1 MEVNRGSTKRTTK
14 ASLNGNQDDME
25 ERNDEAR
32 FDEKD
37 ILSRLHRRN
46 LGLIERKFPKE
57 GGLSLDEFVSTL
69 LQFLDYNKDDEIERM
84 EVTLN
89 LIDLFKEI
97 DVNGDETMEWE
108 EFSNYIIELGLV
120 KKDKTGIVSDIKSYF
135 ASETLLD
142 KEKHENEIEKVHFFD
157 FERMKY
163 VFVLERNSSY
173 FKVYD
178 GNNMSLI
185 KNKLAHKGS
194 ILAADYYQDENK
206 NDLIVTTSDD
216 LTINF
221 WEASSLT
228 LKQRISTPEMQLCV
242 RYVNWNNGPSLIY
255 TGGCDALIHYY
266 DAKTLKPKG
275 HLSGWNPFFTRDNQQ
290 LGHAGPITDILPIK
304 NQNMLVTCATDAK
317 ICIWDASNHSYKK
330 DLIGH
335 DKGVFSL
342 DWSED
347 YNFLFSAGLDHDVYV
362 WNTYVKDKITT
373 LKGHNHPLIGVKVCP
388 DSPQVISA
396 DISGMVK
403 VWDIRNFMEVQTFNV
418 PCDELNTFCT
428 THPKKRIIVGARNLQ
443 VYEYDEPKD
452 QYLTDEKLCQK
463 IIFNKV
469 MFMFITLHP
478 NSIKLWDA
486 TNGKLLKT
494 HTEISQAELTACCL
508 DARERKL
515 IVGDVNGRIYCI
527 NVQNGAR
534 MKKFE
539 KHTEQITDLIYW
551 VAERP
556 NQAQGASKNGLE
568 DFLQGDLRR
577 DKDPRMISSSK
588 GRAVKVHDDSSSE
601 TKNIRYRSE
610 VHTKAV
616 NGLTLNKQVG
626 LAASYSDDGTI
637 VLMSLYSSRQE
648 GILKESGRNPNTQI
662 KKAVFLTGYTY
673 LVACDD
679 QGRLTFWTVLPNKNK
694 NIPIFHLQYKAET
707 NTKSKENFPVSAM
720 AFNEQN
726 RCLYLGDDFGYVAI
740 WDLTKILAKLD
751 ELTSNEDKMKVW
763 RAWKEKETNTLMRE
777 GKESL
782 STHTRETLG
791 TSPNHFGSE
800 KTFTTEVDF
809 PFEDL
814 STNDLVVCLHK
825 KLHNDGI
832 TSIEVMEEDEAFAT
846 SSFDCCCYI
855 WNNQGNKMGSL
866 MIAQDK
872 NWNLH
877 LNVEK
882 RELDNLV
889 ECLDLLTEL
898 QGKDY
903 ARIAK
908 DCGLFKRPKFQKL
921 YSSFL
926 KRGKESS
933 GETKDSGKEKTTTDQ
948 DDDLIIKENPNKIS
962 NREVIEEALQRIE
975 KIRYGISRKTEILS
989 ENLDDKEMFNEE
1001 DEEDQDYNI
1010 LNDLDFKTT
1019 QVSVVNK
1026 GLFKSKPL
1034 KSHVKLKF
1042 K

>member
-1 MEVNRGSTKRTTK
+1 MDSNRNTKRTNK
-14 ASLNGNQDDME
+14 GNANTILEDLE
-25 ERNDEAR
+25 EKGVEESK

-57 GGLSLDEFVSTL
+57 GGLSLNEFVSTL
-69 LQFLDYNKDDEIERM
+69 LQYLDYNKEDEVEKIE
-84 EVTLN
+84 VALD

-142 KEKHENEIEKVHFFD
+142 REKHENEIEKVHFFD
-157 FERMKY
+157 FEKMKY
-163 VFVLERNSSY
+163 VFVLEKDSSY

-178 GNNMSLI
+178 ANTMTLI
-185 KNKLAHKGS
+185 KNKLAHKGA

-221 WEASSLT
+221 WEATSLT

-242 RYVNWNNGPSLIY
+242 KYVNWNNGPSLIY

-266 DAKTLKPKG
+266 DSKTLKPKG

-335 DKGVFSL
+335 EKGVFSL

-373 LKGHNHPLIGVKVCP
+373 LKGHNHPLVGVKVCP

-428 THPKKRIIVGARNLQ
+428 THPKKRIIAGARNLQ

-452 QYLTDEKLCQK
+452 QFLTDEKLCQK
-463 IIFNKV
+463 ILYNNIL
-469 MFMFITLHP
+469 FMFITLHP
-478 NSIKLWDA
+478 NSIKIWDA
-486 TNGKLLKT
+486 TNGKLVKT
-494 HTEISQAELTACCL
+494 HTEISQAELTACCF
-508 DARERKL
+508 DERQRKL

-527 NVQNGAR
+527 NVKNGAR

-539 KHTEQITDLIYW
+539 KHSEQITDLGYW
-551 VAERP
+551 VAERN
-556 NQAQGASKNGLE
+556 NQMAANSKNGLE
-568 DFLQGDLRR
+568 DFLQGDMKK

-588 GRAVKVHDDSSSE
+588 GKVVKVHDDSSSE

-610 VHTKAV
+610 VHTGAV
-616 NGLTLNKQVG
+616 NGLTLNKKAG
-626 LAASYSDDGTI
+626 LAASYSDDGSI
-637 VLMSLYSSRQE
+637 VIISLYSSRQD
-648 GILKESGRNPNTQI
+648 GILKEGGNVTQTQI
-662 KKAVFLTGYTY
+662 KKAVFLTGYSY

-679 QGRLTFWTVLPNKNK
+679 QGKMTFWTVLPNKHK
-694 NIPIFHLQYKAET
+694 NTPIFHLEYKAET
-707 NTKSKENFPVSAM
+707 NTKSRESFPVSAM
-720 AFNEQN
+720 AFNERN

-751 ELTSNEDKMKVW
+751 DLTSNDERMRNW
-763 RAWKEKETNTLMRE
+763 RAWKENRE
-777 GKESL
+777 NLGKEQKDSQR
-782 STHTRETLG
+782 S
-791 TSPNHFGSE
+791 SPHYASGD
-800 KTFTTEVDF
+800 KTFATEVDLH
-809 PFEDL
+809 FEDL
-814 STNDLVVCLHK
+814 SADDLEVKLHK

-832 TSIEVMEEDEAFAT
+832 TSIEVMEDDDVFAT
-846 SSFDCCCYI
+846 SSFDCCCYV
-855 WNNQGNKMGSL
+855 WNQSGVKLGAL
-866 MIAQDK
+866 MIATDK
-872 NWNLH
+872 NWSLK
-877 LNVEK
+877 LNEQK
-882 RELDNLV
+882 RELDNLK
-889 ECLDLLTEL
+889 EALDLLTEL
-898 QGKDY
+898 EERDY
-903 ARIAK
+903 QRIAK
-908 DCGLFKRPKFQKL
+908 QCGLFKQPKFQKIEKA
-921 YSSFL
+921 FN
-926 KRGKESS
+926 KVETEESDPYHLHDKS
-933 GETKDSGKEKTTTDQ
+933 EKGETEEKDQESFIYKEK
-948 DDDLIIKENPNKIS
+948 KPVKN
-962 NREVIEEALQRIE
+962 EVIEEALQRLE
-975 KIRYGISRKTEILS
+975 KYRYGFYKKLDSQS
-989 ENLDDKEMFNEE
+989 ENLEDKDIFGEE
-1001 DEEDQDYNI
+1001 DEEDQDYQI
-1010 LNDLDFKTT
+1010 LNELDLKTA
-1019 QVSVVNK
+1019 QVSIVNK
-1026 GLFKSKPL
+1026 GIFKSKPI